1 MNHLDEST
9 TWSEYSSLDKRILK
23 ALSKLGYTYPTLVQ
37 SKCIPL
43 ALLGKDVLVRA
54 RTGMGKTH
62 AFSVPILHKIL
73 MAKDADPDAE
83 KNVSAIILVPTKEL
97 CKQIEKVIFNFI
109 STEIEWVALNNADV
123 KKDRHDTVIE
133 FLETLE

>member
-97 CKQIEKVIFNFI
+97 CKQIEKKWGWDLRINYRFK
-109 STEIEWVALNNADV
+109 LN
-123 KKDRHDTVIE
+123 
-133 FLETLE
+133 